1 MSRRLR
7 PLIAL
12 LGLAA
17 SLSFAL
23 APEAAGQDVHP
34 GAVPPS
40 SVGDPNA
47 PVSIEVF
54 NDYQCPACAKFN
66 EALKKLRD
74 EYKGGVRVIFRNYP
88 LTVIHK
94 NARPAAEAAEAAG
107 LQGKF
112 VEMIDLLYDRQAQWG
127 NDNAVGQLLNS
138 YARQLGLDVER
149 FARDMKSAEVAE
161 RILLDDKRALSLK
174 LSGTPTVFVN
184 GKDAGFTFE
193 SVRRA
198 VEEALDPTKVNLL
211 EPSDL
216 IPDFPAVA
224 WEMSF
229 EDARRAIEK
238 AGARPVRAREGDV
251 SELVWTGKF
260 RGMDGR
266 ARVHFRE
273 GGGLDDVVVGVYA
286 FERRGEVFDAWLRRL
301 TERHG
306 KPNEESDNEVS
317 TSKVWRLRNG
327 FVIEL
332 RSLKDP
338 NSPVVDIHWV
348 KL

>member
-1 MSRRLR
+1 MFRRLR
-7 PLIAL
+7 PLITL
-12 LGLAA
+12 LGLVT

-23 APEAAGQDVHP
+23 VPEAAGQDVHP
-34 GAVPPS
+34 GAATPS

-54 NDYQCPACAKFN
+54 NDYQCPQCAWLN
-66 EALKKLRD
+66 EGLKKIRD
-74 EYKGGVRVIFRNYP
+74 EYRGSVRIIFRNYP
-88 LTVIHK
+88 LTAIHK

-112 VEMIDLLYDRQAQWG
+112 VEMIDLLYDKQTEW
-127 NDNAVGQLLNS
+127 NKDDDVGRLLNS
-138 YARQLGLDVER
+138 YARQLDLDVER
-149 FARDMKSAEVAE
+149 FARDMKSAGVAE
-161 RILLDDKRALSLK
+161 RILLDTRRAISLEVR
-174 LSGTPTVFVN
+174 GTPTAFVN
-184 GKDAGFTFE
+184 GKDVGFAFE
-193 SVRRA
+193 AVRRA
-198 VEEALDPTKVNLL
+198 VEETLDPTKVKML

-216 IPDFPAVA
+216 FPAFPAVA
-224 WEMSF
+224 WGMSF

-238 AGARPVRAREGDV
+238 AGARPVRAHRSDA

-260 RGMDGR
+260 DGMDGR

-286 FERRGEVFDAWLRRL
+286 FERRGEVFESWLRRL

-306 KPNEESDNEVS
+306 KPAEESDNEIS
-317 TSKVWRLRNG
+317 TSKVWRLKNG

-338 NSPVVDIHWV
+338 NSPVVDVHWV